1 MLLRALYQLLSMT
14 GIPRLVFK
22 LVMDRRVPLS
32 TKLIV
37 VAGLAYFISPIDL
50 LSERML
56 PVFGRVDDL
65 LAIVL
70 SIALFLVMA
79 PKEVVAEHIRGDRP
93 GPGGG
98 RSVDGD
104 SRSDAKVVDGS
115 YRYLDDDDKPRE

>member
-22 LVMDRRVPLS
+22 LVMDRRVPLW
-32 TKLIV
+32 TKLIL
-37 VAGLAYFISPIDL
+37 VAGLAYLISPIDL
-50 LSERML
+50 LPDRMV

-70 SIALFLVMA
+70 SIALFLVIA
-79 PKEVVAEHIRGDRP
+79 PKKVVAEHLRGDRP

-98 RSVDGD
+98 QSVDGD
-104 SRSDAKVVDGS
+104 SRSGANVVDGS
-115 YRYLDDDDKPRE
+115 YRYLDDDDKPRG